1 MTPRSSLRRDSFD
14 QYGVVMKPS
23 PSEVSVLLLNW
34 SQGDRAALDKLV
46 PLVYEELRRLAG
58 HFMRQEREGHT
69 LQTTALVNEA
79 YVRLIDQR
87 SVRWQNRAHFF
98 AVAAQLMRR
107 ILVDH
112 ARSRRYAKRGGD
124 VRQVSFD
131 EAAIVSRERGAE
143 LVAVDE
149 ALTELAARDPRK
161 SQIVELRFFGGLNIE
176 ETAEVMG
183 ISPTTVQREW
193 RSAKAWLY
201 QAIREGS
208 NED

>member
-1 MTPRSSLRRDSFD
+1 
-14 QYGVVMKPS
+14 MKPS
-23 PSEVSVLLLNW
+23 PNEVSLLLLNW
-34 SQGDRAALDKLV
+34 SEGDRAALDKLV
-46 PLVYEELRRLAG
+46 PLVYDELRRLAR

-124 VRQVSFD
+124 ARQVSFD

-143 LVAVDE
+143 LVAVDD
-149 ALTELAARDPRK
+149 ALTDLAARDPRK

-208 NED
+208 HSED

>member
-1 MTPRSSLRRDSFD
+1 
-14 QYGVVMKPS
+14 MKPS
-23 PSEVSVLLLNW
+23 PSEVSRLLLNW
-34 SQGDRAALDKLV
+34 SEGDRAAFDKLV
-46 PLVYEELRRLAG
+46 PLVYDELRRLAR
-58 HFMRQEREGHT
+58 HFMRREREGHT

-98 AVAAQLMRR
+98 AIAAQSMRR

-112 ARSRRYAKRGGD
+112 ARSRRYAKRGGEA
-124 VRQVSFD
+124 RQVSFD
-131 EAAIVSRERGAE
+131 EAAIVSRERCAE
-143 LVAVDE
+143 LVAVDD
-149 ALTELAARDPRK
+149 ALTDLAARDPRK

-201 QAIREGS
+201 QAIREGADS
-208 NED
+208 EE

>member
-1 MTPRSSLRRDSFD
+1 MESS
-14 QYGVVMKPS
+14 PN
-23 PSEVSVLLLNW
+23 EVTRLLLNW
-34 SQGDRAALDKLV
+34 SQGDRASLDKLV
-46 PLVYEELRRLAG
+46 PLVHDELRRLAR
-58 HFMRQEREGHT
+58 HFMRQERAGHT
-69 LQTTALVNEA
+69 LQTIALVNEA
-79 YVRLIDQR
+79 YIRLIDQR

-98 AVAAQLMRR
+98 AIAAQLMRR

-124 VRQVSFD
+124 ARQVSFD
-131 EAAIVSRERGAE
+131 EAAIVSPERSTE
-143 LVAVDE
+143 LVAIDD
-149 ALTELAARDPRK
+149 ALTGLAAHDPRK

-201 QAIREGS
+201 QAIREGTDS
-208 NED
+208 ED

>member
-1 MTPRSSLRRDSFD
+1 
-14 QYGVVMKPS
+14 MKPS
-23 PSEVSVLLLNW
+23 PSEVSRLLLNW

-46 PLVYEELRRLAG
+46 PLVHDELRRLAR
-58 HFMRQEREGHT
+58 HFMRREREGHT

-98 AVAAQLMRR
+98 AIAAQLMRR

-124 VRQVSFD
+124 ARQVSFD
-131 EAAIVSRERGAE
+131 EAAIVSPERGAE
-143 LVAVDE
+143 LVAVDD
-149 ALTELAARDPRK
+149 ALTDLAARDPRK

-176 ETAEVMG
+176 ETAEVLG

-201 QAIREGS
+201 QAIREGTDS
-208 NED
+208 ED

>member
-1 MTPRSSLRRDSFD
+1 
-14 QYGVVMKPS
+14 MKPS
-23 PSEVSVLLLNW
+23 PDEVTRLLLDW

-46 PLVYEELRRLAG
+46 PLVYDELRRLAR
-58 HFMRQEREGHT
+58 HFMRQERVGHT

-87 SVRWQNRAHFF
+87 SVSWQNRAHFF

-124 VRQVSFD
+124 ARQVSFD

-143 LVAVDE
+143 LVAVDD
-149 ALTELAARDPRK
+149 ALTDLAARDPRK

-201 QAIREGS
+201 QAIREGTHS
-208 NED
+208 ED